1 MHGDCLMRKTIAAL
15 LAATAGL
22 NPAFALAATVSVQ
35 AGGSAQAGG
44 VFVNSGQGFVAVPQ
58 STEVGPGAMVLVRG
72 NGAAVISYGTSCSVR
87 VGASR
92 VWQVAATP
100 PCLPGTSFIDLA
112 GSIRYAGA
120 HHAAEAGP
128 WQAAVH
134 PAPADAAAASAAD
147 AAAAEAAAA
156 AAAAPTGISTG
167 MLVVGGLMI
176 AGGVGLALAASG
188 GGSPASP

>member
-1 MHGDCLMRKTIAAL
+1 MRKTIAAL
-15 LAATAGL
+15 LVATAGL

-35 AGGSAQAGG
+35 AGGSAQAVG
-44 VFVNSGQGFVAVPQ
+44 VFVNSGQGFIAVPQ

-72 NGAAVISYGTSCSVR
+72 SGAAVISYGTSCSVR
-87 VGASR
+87 VSASR

-112 GSIRYAGA
+112 GPIRYAGA

-128 WQAAVH
+128 WQAAVN
-134 PAPADAAAASAAD
+134 PAPADAAAD
-147 AAAAEAAAA
+147 VAAAEAAAA
-156 AAAAPTGISTG
+156 AAAAPTGTSTS
-167 MLVVGGLMI
+167 MLVVGGLVI

>member
-1 MHGDCLMRKTIAAL
+1 MRMTIAAL
-15 LAATAGL
+15 IVATAGL
-22 NPAFALAATVSVQ
+22 NPALALAATVSVQ

-44 VFVNSGQGFVAVPQ
+44 VFVNSGHGFIAVPQ
-58 STEVGPGAMVLVRG
+58 STEVGSGAMVLVRG
-72 NGAAVISYGTSCSVR
+72 SGAAVISYGPSCSVR

-112 GSIRYAGA
+112 GPIRYAGA
-120 HHAAEAGP
+120 HHEAAAEP
-128 WQAAVH
+128 SQTAAN
-134 PAPADAAAASAAD
+134 PAPPDAAAVSAAD

-167 MLVVGGLMI
+167 MLVVGGLVI